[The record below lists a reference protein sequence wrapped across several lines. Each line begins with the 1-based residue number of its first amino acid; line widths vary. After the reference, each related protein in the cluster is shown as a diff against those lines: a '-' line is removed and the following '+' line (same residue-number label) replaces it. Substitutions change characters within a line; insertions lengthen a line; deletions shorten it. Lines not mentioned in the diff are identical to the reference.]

1 MAIQNIP
8 DSIKSQSSEYFGE
21 QFCLLAILEIL
32 KIRQRSL
39 IGASEPTEAP
49 RNTLMTDK
57 SRLDVDPSLHLTLR
71 QFKGIEIR
79 DKCFSRTNKYPLL
92 IFISHLESSIR
103 VLNWISFS
111 TSTCRVKYRT
121 CFFQNFVTNPT
132 CVSLSDSLWRVSV

>member
-1 MAIQNIP
+1 M
-8 DSIKSQSSEYFGE
+8 
-21 QFCLLAILEIL
+21 LAVLEIL

-57 SRLDVDPSLHLTLR
+57 SRLDVDPLLHLTLR

-79 DKCFSRTNKYPLL
+79 DKCFFRANKYPFL

-103 VLNWISFS
+103 VWNWIYFS
-111 TSTCRVKYRT
+111 TSTGRVKEVSYILFPKLRYKSNL
-121 CFFQNFVTNPT
+121 CVSIRLFVA
-132 CVSLSDSLWRVSV
+132 CVSLSSF